1 MIGYE
6 EQNRQ
11 KKQSLIINQMA
22 VVQRIMKGE
31 WVEAK
36 RGTLQPHIGRGVYSS
51 NNDSRNPRHVT
62 KYL

>member
-1 MIGYE
+1 MP
-6 EQNRQ
+6 
-11 KKQSLIINQMA
+11 LIINQMA
-22 VVQRIMKGE
+22 IVQRIMNGE

-51 NNDSRNPRHVT
+51 NNDSRNPRNVT